1 MTPFWGEV
9 LGTMIL
15 IIIGAGVCAGANLT
29 KSYAKDAGWIVITLA
44 WGLGVTLGVFAV
56 GSISGAHLNPAVTIG
71 LAFAGAFDWNQ
82 VPSYLAAQMIGAI
95 LGAAIIY
102 LQYLPHW
109 RATEDP
115 GTKLGVFATGPAIP
129 HTFSNLLSEIIG
141 TFVLLLG
148 LQFIGANQFTEGL
161 NPIAVGLLIV
171 AIGMALGG
179 TTGYAINPARDLGPR
194 IAHAILPIAGKGPSN
209 WGYAWVPVVGPILG
223 GSLGALFHKVVF
235 NGEMTNTFWFV
246 LAATVV
252 VLLIALAMSPKN
264 QDAAIQAAEEPT
276 KARL

>member
-109 RATEDP
+109 KATEDP

>member
-1 MTPFWGEV
+1 MTPFWAEV
-9 LGTMIL
+9 VGTMIL

-29 KSYAKDAGWIVITLA
+29 KSYAKDAGWIVITIA

-56 GSISGAHLNPAVTIG
+56 GGISGAHLNPAVTLG
-71 LAFAGAFDWNQ
+71 LAFSGDFAWAQ
-82 VPSYLAAQMIGAI
+82 VPEFILAQMIGAI

-109 RATEDP
+109 KATEDP

-129 HTFSNLLSEIIG
+129 HTFSNLLSEILG

-148 LQFIGANQFTEGL
+148 LQFIGANEFTEGL

-171 AIGMALGG
+171 AIGMAMGG

-209 WGYAWVPVVGPILG
+209 WGYAWIPVVGPLLG
-223 GSLGALFHKVVF
+223 GSLGALFHKAVF
-235 NGEMTNTFWFV
+235 KNELTGMFWAV

-252 VLLIALAMSPKN
+252 FLAIAYMMTNKDS
-264 QDAAIQAAEEPT
+264 DQALQEANNPA

>member
-1 MTPFWGEV
+1 MTPFWAEV
-9 LGTMIL
+9 VGTMIL

-29 KSYAKDAGWIVITLA
+29 KSYAKDAGWIVITIA

-56 GSISGAHLNPAVTIG
+56 GGISGAHLNPAVTVG
-71 LAFAGAFDWNQ
+71 LAFSGDFAWGQ
-82 VPSYLAAQMIGAI
+82 VPEFILAQMIGAI

-109 RATEDP
+109 KATEDP

-129 HTFSNLLSEIIG
+129 HTFSNLLSEILG

-148 LQFIGANQFTEGL
+148 LQFIGANEFTEGL

-171 AIGMALGG
+171 AIGMAMGG

-209 WGYAWVPVVGPILG
+209 WGYAWIPVVGPLLG
-223 GSLGALFHKVVF
+223 GSLGALFHKAVF
-235 NGEMTNTFWFV
+235 NNEMTGMFWTV
-246 LAATVV
+246 LAATIVF
-252 VLLIALAMSPKN
+252 LAIAYMMTNKDSEQQLQEANNP
-264 QDAAIQAAEEPT
+264 A